1 LKYSISSGKDAQGE
15 EVHKPRMNLIRY
27 HFVDV
32 HERPERVRSIEEN
45 RDYVDVKIE
54 NQEEYKKKKLFTIQ
68 ETRKKKSQA
77 LHPSQRP
84 IPSVDY
90 RCDDEK
96 ILLSWGDSIIA

>member
-54 NQEEYKKKKLFTIQ
+54 NQEEYNKEKAIHDTRNKK
-68 ETRKKKSQA
+68 
-77 LHPSQRP
+77 
-84 IPSVDY
+84 
-90 RCDDEK
+90 EK
-96 ILLSWGDSIIA
+96 ITGPSSFSKTYPKRRL